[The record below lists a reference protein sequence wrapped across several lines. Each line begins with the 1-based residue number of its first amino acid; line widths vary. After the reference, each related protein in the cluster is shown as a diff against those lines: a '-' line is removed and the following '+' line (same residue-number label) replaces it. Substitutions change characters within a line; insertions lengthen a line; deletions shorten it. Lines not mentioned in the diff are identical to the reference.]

1 MQDIKTYSK
10 LKCFI
15 FHEEI
20 HNLNYERL
28 AIVIMLKGE
37 LHSIAKGF
45 YNLKKNMVTDIT
57 IYPKYENWFCDRML
71 SEYIE
76 DRTIKLYFEETY

>member
-45 YNLKKNMVTDIT
+45 YNLKKIWLQTLQFIQNMKTG
-57 IYPKYENWFCDRML
+57 FG
-71 SEYIE
+71 IE
-76 DRTIKLYFEETY
+76 C